1 MSVPAPQEPRHDD
14 GRWETVRYALDSNGR
29 TFRLI
34 LIMLVSI
41 ASPVAA
47 ALVTVLI
54 YHALLCDSPPGTRR
68 RACASMSGE
77 LTTPMT

>member
-1 MSVPAPQEPRHDD
+1 MSVPAPPEPRHDD

-41 ASPVAA
+41 ASPVATA
-47 ALVTVLI
+47 VVTVLI
-54 YHALLCDSPPGTRR
+54 YHVLLCDS
-68 RACASMSGE
+68 A
-77 LTTPMT
+77 